1 MPKSTSP
8 EVTDVGLG
16 TRVYDSLRMAKRY
29 VMSYYQSR
37 GEGALFDEVK
47 TYCLFVGHAR
57 SGGSITGALLD
68 AHPNIVLADE
78 MDVLHHVAAGFSRDQ
93 IYHLLI
99 SRAQRQSRKG
109 RTKGGRDGK
118 VYSYLVPG
126 QWQGRFDQL
135 RVIGG
140 SKAGFS
146 TQWLARDPDL
156 LQRLRATVR
165 GAEVRIIQI
174 IRNPFDTNSTMN
186 IRAGRPIED
195 GIARY
200 FANCETIAGIQ
211 RRAGAGVMVSV
222 KHEELVEQPQAQI
235 AALCD
240 FLGVPAPGDYLD
252 ACAGILY
259 ASPSKTRQKVG
270 WRPELIDDVRRR
282 IEQYDFLS
290 GYTYDN

>member
-1 MPKSTSP
+1 MPKSISP
-8 EVTDVGLG
+8 EVINPGLG
-16 TRVYDSLRMAKRY
+16 ARVYDTLRMAKRY
-29 VMSYYQSR
+29 VTSYYQSR
-37 GEGALFDEVK
+37 GEGALFDEIQ
-47 TYCLFVGHAR
+47 TYCMFVGHAR

-78 MDVLHHVAAGFSRDQ
+78 MDVLQHVAAGFNRDQ

-146 TQWLARDPDL
+146 TQWLARDPTL
-156 LQRLRATVR
+156 LPRLRQTLGSV
-165 GAEVRIIQI
+165 EVKIIQI
-174 IRNPFDTNSTMN
+174 IRNPFDTISTMN
-186 IRAGRPIED
+186 IRAGRLLED
-195 GIARY
+195 GIERY

-211 RRAGAGVMVSV
+211 RQVGADAMLSV
-222 KHEELVEQPQAQI
+222 KHEELVNQPHVQI
-235 AALCD
+235 AQLCR
-240 FLGVPAPGDYLD
+240 FLSVPAPSDYLD

-259 ASPSKTRQKVG
+259 SSPAKSRQKIA
-270 WRPELIDDVRRR
+270 WRPELVDTVRRR